1 MKLIG
6 KLSKEKQ
13 DEFYDSLRS
22 FDKSLN
28 NTYEVNA
35 SYETINDIDD
45 FLADQ
50 GFEIKL
56 NGRAPS
62 EWVYYYDD
70 GDYIS
75 ILYSK
80 FIEKW
85 MISLLH
91 KGSAN
96 EVNDLINT
104 KRFYNANDLIAYMR
118 SYNEID

>member
-1 MKLIG
+1 M
-6 KLSKEKQ
+6 S
-13 DEFYDSLRS
+13 
-22 FDKSLN
+22 N
-28 NTYEVNA
+28 
-35 SYETINDIDD
+35 
-45 FLADQ
+45 
-50 GFEIKL
+50 
-56 NGRAPS
+56 
-62 EWVYYYDD
+62 YDD

-104 KRFYNANDLIAYMR
+104 KRFYNIMYMDI
-118 SYNEID
+118 NEN